1 MPDAVRA
8 PIPMLDLASEVD
20 GLWSELQ
27 PAVERVLRSGQF
39 IGGAEVEA
47 FEVEVAQLLGVRH
60 AVGLNSGT
68 DALVIALEAL
78 GVGPGD
84 EVITTPFS
92 FFATAEAAM
101 RLGARPR
108 FGDIDPLTLNLDPQ
122 TIPPL
127 MNERT
132 KAILPVHL
140 FGLPADM
147 ARIVEI
153 GRQAGVPVVE
163 DAAQAFG
170 AVYTGACAA
179 CTGGRDGARDGACDD
194 RVRSELAGR
203 KVGALGTA
211 AAFSFYPTKT
221 LGAYGDAG
229 MLTTDDDALAAH
241 ARRLRNHGSR
251 PEDKY
256 VHDLLGHNSR
266 LDALQA
272 AVLRIKLPRLPEAT
286 AARRRVAGWY
296 RDALGDI
303 PDVVPPPEHPDHVFH
318 QFTVQVPA
326 DRLEAVRQALSD
338 ASVAHQRFYP
348 LALSAQPVMG
358 EVATPPVVAK
368 MCGRV
373 LSLPIH
379 PGLSED
385 DVGRVAH
392 ALRSAL

>member
-179 CTGGRDGARDGACDD
+179 CTGGRNGACDD
-194 RVRSELAGR
+194 AVRTELAGR

-229 MLTTDDDALAAH
+229 MLTTDDDELAAQ

-256 VHDLLGHNSR
+256 VHDMLGHNSR
-266 LDALQA
+266 LDAVQA
-272 AVLRIKLPRLPEAT
+272 AVLRIKLRRLPEAT

-296 RDALGDI
+296 RDALGDVPI
-303 PDVVPPPEHPDHVFH
+303 VVLPPDHPDHVFH

-326 DRLEAVRQALSD
+326 ERLEAVRRALGD
-338 ASVAHQRFYP
+338 AGVAHQRFYP

-358 EVATPPVVAK
+358 QVETPPVVAE

-379 PGLSED
+379 PGLRAD
-385 DVGRVAH
+385 DVDRVA
-392 ALRSAL
+392 AAVRSVR

>member
-1 MPDAVRA
+1 MPDAHHP

-20 GLWSELQ
+20 GLWDELM

-39 IGGAEVEA
+39 VGGAEVEA
-47 FEVEVAQLLGVRH
+47 FEAEAAQHLGVRH

-68 DALVIALEAL
+68 DALMIALEAL

-101 RLGARPR
+101 RLGARPL
-108 FGDIDPLTLNLDPQ
+108 FGDIDPVTLNLDPE
-122 TIPPL
+122 TVLPL
-127 MNERT
+127 LGPLT

-147 ARIVEI
+147 ARFDEI
-153 GRQAGVPVVE
+153 GRSFGVPVVE

-170 AVYTGACAA
+170 ATYSGTCMGC
-179 CTGGRDGARDGACDD
+179 DGACDAS
-194 RVRSELAGR
+194 VRAELAGG

-229 MLTTDDDALAAH
+229 MLTTDDDHLAAH

-272 AVLRIKLPRLPEAT
+272 AVLRIKLRHLPEAN

-296 RDALGDI
+296 RDALAGASDVALP
-303 PDVVPPPEHPDHVFH
+303 PDRPDHVFH

-326 DRLEAVRQALSD
+326 ERLGAVHTALSENGI
-338 ASVAHQRFYP
+338 AHQRFYP

-358 EVATPPVVAK
+358 EGATPPVVAEV
-368 MCGRV
+368 CDRV
-373 LSLPIH
+373 MSLPIH
-379 PGLSED
+379 PGLGVGE
-385 DVGRVAH
+385 VGRIASV
-392 ALRSAL
+392 LRSAL

>member
-1 MPDAVRA
+1 MPDAIRP

-20 GLWSELQ
+20 GLWDEVR
-27 PAVERVLRSGQF
+27 PTVERVLRSGQF
-39 IGGAEVEA
+39 IGGPEVQA
-47 FEVEVAQLLGVRH
+47 FEAEAAAFLGVRH

-101 RLGARPR
+101 RLGATPR
-108 FGDIDPLTLNLDPQ
+108 FGDIDPNTLNLDPE

-127 MNERT
+127 LT
-132 KAILPVHL
+132 KQTKVILPVHL
-140 FGLPADM
+140 FGLPAEM

-153 GRQAGVPVVE
+153 GRGVGVPVVE

-170 AVYTGACAA
+170 AVYSGACAG
-179 CTGGRDGARDGACDD
+179 CDGACDAS
-194 RVRSELAGR
+194 VRSELTGR

-229 MLTTDDDALAAH
+229 MLTTDDDELAAR

-251 PEDKY
+251 PDDKY

-272 AVLRIKLPRLPEAT
+272 AVLRIKLRRLPEAN
-286 AARRRVAGWY
+286 AARRRVAAWY
-296 RDALGDI
+296 RDALGDAPGVVLP
-303 PDVVPPPEHPDHVFH
+303 PDHSDHVFH
-318 QFTVQVPA
+318 QFTVQVLA
-326 DRLEAVRQALSD
+326 GRLAAVRQALSD
-338 ASVAHQRFYP
+338 AGIAHQRFYP

-358 EVATPPVVAK
+358 EVATPPVVAE
-368 MCGRV
+368 MCDRV
-373 LSLPIH
+373 VSLPIY

-385 DVGRVAH
+385 DVGWIADR
-392 ALRSAL
+392 LRSAL

>member
-1 MPDAVRA
+1 MPDANRP

-20 GLWSELQ
+20 GLWDELM
-27 PAVERVLRSGQF
+27 PEVERVLRSGQF
-39 IGGAEVEA
+39 VGGAEVEA
-47 FEVEVAQLLGVRH
+47 FEDEAAEHLGVRH

-101 RLGARPR
+101 RLGARPL
-108 FGDIDPLTLNLDPQ
+108 FGDVDPVTLNLDPE
-122 TIPPL
+122 TVLPL
-127 MNERT
+127 LGPRT

-147 ARIVEI
+147 ARLIEI
-153 GRQAGVPVVE
+153 GRSFGVPVVE

-170 AVYTGACAA
+170 AVYSGICSG
-179 CTGGRDGARDGACDD
+179 CDGACDET
-194 RVRSELAGR
+194 VRAELAGS
-203 KVGALGTA
+203 KVGALGSV

-229 MLTTDDDALAAH
+229 MLTTDDDELAAH

-272 AVLRIKLPRLPEAT
+272 AVLRVKLRRLPEAN

-296 RDALGDI
+296 RAALGDTS
-303 PDVVPPPEHPDHVFH
+303 DVVLPPDHPDHVFH

-326 DRLEAVRQALSD
+326 ERLNAVRKALSED
-338 ASVAHQRFYP
+338 GIAHQRFYP

-358 EVATPPVVAK
+358 EGATPPVVAEV
-368 MCGRV
+368 CDRV
-373 LSLPIH
+373 LSLPVH
-379 PGLSED
+379 PGLNEGQVERIAS
-385 DVGRVAH
+385 VVAG
-392 ALRSAL
+392 AI

>member
-1 MPDAVRA
+1 MPDAIRP

-20 GLWSELQ
+20 GLWDEVR

-39 IGGAEVEA
+39 IGGPEVQAFEAEVAA
-47 FEVEVAQLLGVRH
+47 FLGVRH

-101 RLGARPR
+101 RLGATPL
-108 FGDIDPLTLNLDPQ
+108 FGDIDPVTLNLDPE

-127 MNERT
+127 LSERT

-140 FGLPADM
+140 FGLPAKM

-153 GRQAGVPVVE
+153 GRGAGVPVLE

-170 AVYTGACAA
+170 AVYSGACAG
-179 CTGGRDGARDGACDD
+179 CDGARDGACDEA
-194 RVRSELAGR
+194 VRSELAGR

-229 MLTTDDDALAAH
+229 MLTTDDDELAAH

-251 PEDKY
+251 PDDKY

-272 AVLRIKLPRLPEAT
+272 AVLRIKLRRLPEAN

-296 RDALGDI
+296 RDALADAPGVVLP
-303 PDVVPPPEHPDHVFH
+303 PDHPDHVFH

-326 DRLEAVRQALSD
+326 GRLEAVRQALG
-338 ASVAHQRFYP
+338 AGIAHQRFYP

-358 EVATPPVVAK
+358 EVATPPVVAE
-368 MCGRV
+368 MCDRV
-373 LSLPIH
+373 VSLPIH
-379 PGLSED
+379 PGLGEG
-385 DVGRVAH
+385 DVRWIADR
-392 ALRSAL
+392 LCSAL

>member
-1 MPDAVRA
+1 MPDAHHP
-8 PIPMLDLASEVD
+8 PIPRLDLASEVD
-20 GLWSELQ
+20 GLWDELL
-27 PAVERVLRSGQF
+27 PAVEQVLRSGQF
-39 IGGAEVEA
+39 VGGAEVEA
-47 FEVEVAQLLGVRH
+47 FETEAAEHLGVRH

-101 RLGARPR
+101 RLGARPL
-108 FGDIDPLTLNLDPQ
+108 FGDIDPVTLNLDPE
-122 TIPPL
+122 TVLPL
-127 MNERT
+127 LGPRT

-147 ARIVEI
+147 ARFSEI
-153 GRQAGVPVVE
+153 GRSFGVPVVE

-170 AVYTGACAA
+170 ATYSGTCMGC
-179 CTGGRDGARDGACDD
+179 DGACEAS
-194 RVRSELAGR
+194 VRAELAGR

-229 MLTTDDDALAAH
+229 MLTTDDDDLAAH

-251 PEDKY
+251 PHDKY

-272 AVLRIKLPRLPEAT
+272 VVLRIKLRHLPVAN

-296 RDALGDI
+296 RDALADA
-303 PDVVPPPEHPDHVFH
+303 PDVVLPPDHPDHVFH

-326 DRLEAVRQALSD
+326 ERLDAVRAALTED
-338 ASVAHQRFYP
+338 GIAHQRFYP

-358 EVATPPVVAK
+358 EGATPPVVAEV
-368 MCGRV
+368 CDRV
-373 LSLPIH
+373 VSLPIH
-379 PGLSED
+379 PGLGEG
-385 DVGRVAH
+385 DVERVAERVQD
-392 ALRSAL
+392 AL

>member
-39 IGGAEVEA
+39 IGGVEVET
-47 FEVEVAQLLGVRH
+47 FEDEVAQLLGVRH

-101 RLGARPR
+101 RLGATPR
-108 FGDIDPLTLNLDPQ
+108 FGDIDPLTLNLDPE

-127 MNERT
+127 ITERT

-179 CTGGRDGARDGACDD
+179 CTGGRNGACDD
-194 RVRSELAGR
+194 AVRTELAGR

-229 MLTTDDDALAAH
+229 MLTTDDDELAAR

-272 AVLRIKLPRLPEAT
+272 AVLRIKLRRLPEAT
-286 AARRRVAGWY
+286 AARRTVAGWY
-296 RDALGDI
+296 GDAPGVVLP
-303 PDVVPPPEHPDHVFH
+303 PDRPDHVFH

-326 DRLEAVRQALSD
+326 GRLEAVRQALQS
-338 ASVAHQRFYP
+338 AGVAHQRFYP

-358 EVATPPVVAK
+358 QMATPPVVAE

-373 LSLPIH
+373 VSLPIH
-379 PGLSED
+379 PGLSAD
-385 DVGRVAH
+385 DVGRIAN